1 VKEGLERRYK
11 LDYPFRSF
19 SIVETPAQFY
29 SYPHAWSQAQETVQP
44 AMVFFPE
51 KGWLFDQTNVH
62 KRVKNQKRWA
72 KNRGEEITD
81 EEAQI
86 RVFNNAMEIF
96 IEPEG
101 DRNYSEVGRGEVS
114 ITRLAN
120 PYFQF
125 PQLYNFRYNIF
136 STEWPVANRIVE
148 LYLQDKA
155 DNGGWERDVNGISNN
170 EKASL
175 LMEKHSFRDLLTSVE
190 HRDLLDNMISL
201 RANRLF
207 AESEIN
213 IGVSAFRD
221 SVYAALRRNTFRN
234 LQFEALLDR
243 LEAAGQTDI
252 RQGIAEWTTATP
264 LPIYNIGTPEVT
276 KVVNRGL
283 ELFVLRML
291 VSNHS
296 DVDGMLHLSL
306 QVGGRQDKAPDPR
319 ANRKITL
326 PARQSK
332 QLVSVWE
339 DEPREVTVNTMISG
353 NLPATV
359 TQPVRN
365 IQPERGNALP
375 KEGDFIVPASS
386 FDVWGEVIVD
396 NEDSL
401 LFSLSKPAIVGLL
414 PKWLDKVETSS
425 FKYSGIAW
433 RRPVQWTATTN
444 AGYYGK
450 YIRSAYVIRGGN
462 GSQTATW
469 KVPVPAPGRYD
480 AYYYMYKTDE
490 MKNNNRWDAE
500 YRFRVA
506 YDNDVENISI
516 NIARATEGWELLG
529 SYYFSGD
536 TVRIT
541 LTNDCRLWLVTADAV
556 KIVRK

>member
-1 VKEGLERRYK
+1 MSR
-11 LDYPFRSF
+11 
-19 SIVETPAQFY
+19 
-29 SYPHAWSQAQETVQP
+29 
-44 AMVFFPE
+44 
-51 KGWLFDQTNVH
+51 
-62 KRVKNQKRWA
+62 A
-72 KNRGEEITD
+72 KQRGQEITD
-81 EEAQI
+81 DEAQI
-86 RVFNNAMEIF
+86 RVFNDAIRIF
-96 IEPEG
+96 ITPEG
-101 DRNYSEVGRGEVS
+101 DRDYSDAGRGEYNV
-114 ITRLAN
+114 TTLAN

-136 STEWPVANRIVE
+136 SAEWSVANRIVE

-155 DNGGWERDVNGISNN
+155 DNAGWERDVNGISNN

-175 LMEKHSFRDLLTSVE
+175 LMEKHSFNTLLANVE
-190 HRDLLDNMISL
+190 HRGLLDNIISL

-207 AESEIN
+207 AEAEIA
-213 IGVSAFRD
+213 IGVNAFRD

-234 LQFEALLDR
+234 LQFETLLDR
-243 LEAAGQTDI
+243 LGSIAHTDVRRNI
-252 RQGIAEWTTATP
+252 SEWTHPTP
-264 LPIYNIGTPEVT
+264 LPVYSIGSPEVT
-276 KVVNRGL
+276 KTVYRGQ
-283 ELFVLRML
+283 ELFTLKIPI
-291 VSNHS
+291 SNHS
-296 DVDGMLHLSL
+296 DYDGIVHLNI
-306 QVGGRQDKAPDPR
+306 QAGARGGVVDPR
-319 ANRKITL
+319 SNRKIAL
-326 PARQSK
+326 QAHESK
-332 QLVSVWE
+332 ALVSTWE

-365 IQPERGNALP
+365 IRQERSNIPA
-375 KEGDFIVPASS
+375 KEGDYVVPASS

-401 LFSLSKPAIVGLL
+401 LFVLSKPAIVGLL

-425 FKYSGIAW
+425 FKYAGISW

-469 KVPVPAPGRYD
+469 KVPVPTAGRYD
-480 AYYYMYKTDE
+480 AYYYIYKTGE
-490 MKNNNRWDAE
+490 IRNNNRQNAE

-506 YDNDVENISI
+506 YDNEVEDAAI
-516 NIARATEGWELLG
+516 NLSRADEGWELLG
-529 SYYFSGD
+529 TYYFGGD

-541 LTNDCRLWLVTADAV
+541 LTNESKLRLVTADAV